1 MRRYFRDNRKMY
13 LALGLV
19 AGLAISYIWP
29 QQPARAVGT
38 DRDAQFSMT
47 TMRVSPDGLEAIF
60 VLDYLTGQLTG
71 GAMSRQQSK
80 FMVRYMRNLSNDF
93 GVDTETEPRYAV
105 ISGVGQLQNRAG
117 RGTRA
122 TSLLYVGELKSG
134 KVIAYAIDW
143 QDTRRPVVSP
153 IEPVDSFFFRKPSVE

>member
-1 MRRYFRDNRKMY
+1 MRHYFHDNRKMY
-13 LALGLV
+13 LALGLI

-47 TMRVSPDGLEAIF
+47 TMRVSPDGLEAVF

-71 GAMSRQQSK
+71 AAISRQQSK
-80 FMVRYMRNLSNDF
+80 FMVRYARNLSADF
-93 GVDTETEPRYAV
+93 GVDTETDPRYAV
-105 ISGVGQLQNRAG
+105 IAGVGQIQNRAG

-122 TSLLYVGELKSG
+122 SSVLYVGELKSG
-134 KVIAYAIDW
+134 KVICYAIDW
-143 QDTRRPVVSP
+143 QDTRRPVVSAVD
-153 IEPVDSFFFRKPSVE
+153 PVDFFFFRKPAIE